1 MNRLLGCLLLFAFT
15 VVVAVS
21 AEDTNTLPTT
31 ITVDGII
38 YSKVTWRTATS
49 ASVTIF
55 HQTGVASIPLEKLPP
70 ELQRRFGY
78 DPQKAATYRAQELAA
93 AQRHM
98 LEIQAQE
105 RLREQ
110 HEVEVLTTA
119 RKQQQ
124 VQEERAREQL
134 RANQLANADNVE
146 VIQLFHVDGGINPL
160 PTGGYVAQLALTN
173 HTTVCAHFDEDG
185 RRYLED
191 ASRKYAEWNA
201 QQDSLE
207 QQLQVQIQPGTIILS
222 GGKGGTRVLG
232 GGGGLAYTMGGSQ
245 QPAPTASP
253 PVSTVYAV
261 REENSTCYFLKGS
274 REAGQTGSIKQ
285 YSWP

>member
-1 MNRLLGCLLLFAFT
+1 M
-15 VVVAVS
+15 
-21 AEDTNTLPTT
+21 
-31 ITVDGII
+31 
-38 YSKVTWRTATS
+38 
-49 ASVTIF
+49 
-55 HQTGVASIPLEKLPP
+55 
-70 ELQRRFGY
+70 
-78 DPQKAATYRAQELAA
+78 
-93 AQRHM
+93 
-98 LEIQAQE
+98 QARE
-105 RLREQ
+105 RLRQQ
-110 HEVEVLTTA
+110 HEAEALEAA
-119 RKQQQ
+119 RKQQEAQ
-124 VQEERAREQL
+124 AAEQAREQL
-134 RANQLANADNVE
+134 LALQKANANVE
-146 VIQLFHVDGGINPL
+146 VIQVLHVDGGINPL

-173 HTTVCAHFDEDG
+173 QATVCAHFDEDG

-207 QQLQVQIQPGTIILS
+207 QQLQVQVQPGTIILS

-274 REAGQTGSIKQ
+274 REAGQTGSFKQ